1 MQINNH
7 EEFIKA
13 LTIGGSMAGKSK
25 TLPILDYTK
34 ITFKQDKII
43 ISSYDGNSTI
53 TKTIANSNAN
63 NENVSFCISQK
74 DFLDALKTFDNENV
88 QIDVTERNVQ
98 IKHSNG
104 VITLP
109 IYNAEEYPT
118 PAVEKEVK
126 TYDISSELLFNVLKE
141 AKNFVG
147 RDEIRPAM
155 TGVRFLFSDNTMT
168 VSSTD
173 AHVLY
178 NNVFENKGEE
188 QSECI
193 LTSSIIPTVMS
204 ILQSTEMTNVS
215 IGQKNI
221 VFKTDDCKV
230 IARVIEGRYPN
241 VNAVIPT
248 SHSTTVKVTK
258 KDFVSTLNRAM
269 ITASKATTMVK
280 LNIKEGMMEVE
291 AEDIDYAKSS
301 KEKVK
306 VNVDGNDIL
315 IGLNCKMLLT
325 CIDNIESEEITMEMS
340 APNRAVVLK
349 DSQNESK
356 TVLIMPVMIQ

>member
-1 MQINNH
+1 MQINNNS
-7 EEFIKA
+7 EFIKA
-13 LTIGGSMAGKSK
+13 VTIGSSMAGKNK
-25 TLPILDYTK
+25 TIPILEYAK
-34 ITFKQDKII
+34 VTFKQGRII
-43 ISSYDGNSTI
+43 VSSYDSESAI
-53 TKTIANSNAN
+53 TKVYQNSN
-63 NENVSFCISQK
+63 ETTDNVSFCISHN
-74 DFLDALKTFDNENV
+74 DFLGVLKALNDQV
-88 QIDVTERNVQ
+88 IDIDVNDKNVQ

-155 TGVRFLFSDNTMT
+155 KGVRLLFNDNTMT

-178 NNVFENKGEE
+178 NNVFENKGDE

-193 LTSSIIPTVMS
+193 LSSSIIPTVMS
-204 ILQSTEMTNVS
+204 ILQSTETTNVS

-248 SHSTTVKVTK
+248 SHSTTVKVSK

-280 LNIKEGMMEVE
+280 LNIKDGMMEVE
-291 AEDIDYAKSS
+291 TEDVDYAKSS

-306 VNVDGNDIL
+306 VNVEGNDIL